1 MDNNLIFLLLLVLC
15 SSTASGIMFWMA
27 LKNFESLSNKITY
40 VIILSI
46 FFTPAGAWFFSL
58 FYKLKENV
66 SVLRREKYKVKVS
79 N

>member
-15 SSTASGIMFWMA
+15 SSTASGLMFWMA

-58 FYKLKENV
+58 FYKLKENI